1 MRRREGRSQGGGEG
15 RGEVRWGEVGMIGVN
30 GKAGWMDVS
39 EQGESDM
46 GFGILGGG
54 GGFEGRCKRGRKRRE
69 EMRTQLMRIHPLW
82 RRGFFLEGG

>member
-54 GGFEGRCKRGRKRRE
+54 GGGLRGGAKGDGRE
-69 EMRTQLMRIHPLW
+69 EKRCGHS
-82 RRGFFLEGG
+82 